1 VTLLDDVRRVEFGYF
16 VRPSEEMGTERPRVE
31 PVFGYLVRQPEGWLL
46 FDTGIGGG
54 YADLDAHYRPHR
66 QDLISAIT
74 AAGVGLDD
82 VRWVANC
89 HLHFDHSGGNPLFG
103 NRPIYVQEGELE
115 TARSRDDY
123 TLPEL
128 VDEGINYEVVS
139 GETELLPGVFLIPTP
154 GHVDGHQSL
163 VLRCDDGTVI
173 CAGQAHDSA
182 SLFAYDVLAQKA
194 IHDGLEEPLPLYP
207 EWMKRFEQFD
217 PARVVFAH
225 DMSVLDFPFRTS

>member
-1 VTLLDDVRRVEFGYF
+1 MFGAWSLATSCVRRQRWGRNGHGLNRFSVISSANLKDGSFLILALAAVTTISMPTTDRTVE
-16 VRPSEEMGTERPRVE
+16 
-31 PVFGYLVRQPEGWLL
+31 
-46 FDTGIGGG
+46 
-54 YADLDAHYRPHR
+54 
-66 QDLISAIT
+66 ISFAAIT
-74 AAGVGLDD
+74 AAGVGLDE

-89 HLHFDHSGGNPLFG
+89 HLHFDHSGGNPALG

-115 TARSRDDY
+115 IARARDDY

-139 GETELLPGVFLIPTP
+139 GETELFPGVFLIPTP

-163 VLRCDDGTVI
+163 VLRCNDGTVI

-182 SLFAYDVLAQKA
+182 SLFAYDVLARKA
-194 IHDGLEEPLPLYP
+194 VQEGLEEPLPLYP
-207 EWMKRFEQFD
+207 GWMKRFEQFD

-225 DMSVLDFPFRTS
+225 DMAVLEFPFHSS